1 MRQAPQAMS
10 VGPLFLTG
18 LALGPAFVR
27 GNVLRELVAC
37 PCHMYSASQPGHPAR
52 RRCSSVEYSRY
63 ARSSRLAGGRAA
75 IASATISMDGA
86 YGCRAHFRV
95 CVCSLLVVPQAKS

>member
-37 PCHMYSASQPGHPAR
+37 PCHMYSASRRGIPPGGVAR
-52 RRCSSVEYSRY
+52 RSNIPDM
-63 ARSSRLAGGRAA
+63 LAPRALPGDA
-75 IASATISMDGA
+75 
-86 YGCRAHFRV
+86 
-95 CVCSLLVVPQAKS
+95 P